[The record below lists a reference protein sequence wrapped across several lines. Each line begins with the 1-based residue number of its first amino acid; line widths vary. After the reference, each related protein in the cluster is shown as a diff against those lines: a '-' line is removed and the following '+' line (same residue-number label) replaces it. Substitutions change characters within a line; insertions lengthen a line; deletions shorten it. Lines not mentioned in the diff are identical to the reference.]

1 MSDAR
6 TEKNQTVVYNPRK
19 RPVYILGESLRPRG
33 VSTPENVLKKTTL
46 RTKKT
51 RGWECSY
58 KLVPSKLTKLVGF
71 FDYSRATLAGYVAN
85 CQTKLDVAPSLTSYM
100 YALTRFPNFRDITVD
115 FVTTHP

>member
-1 MSDAR
+1 MEFGLTYDVVPTTRGFDVVKVFASAPSPVSAMSDAR

-51 RGWECSY
+51 RGWDGS
-58 KLVPSKLTKLVGF
+58 V
-71 FDYSRATLAGYVAN
+71 RIN
-85 CQTKLDVAPSLTSYM
+85 
-100 YALTRFPNFRDITVD
+100 
-115 FVTTHP
+115 